1 MAPRTRALTL
11 LGVVPVVAASLVP
24 ASSAAEEPPPHVGVF
39 EQRFGS
45 VGLLPGQTARINVAA
60 DVTINPADP
69 DCEVRV
75 AFVDGAGEVS
85 STEPGQTRDG
95 STVSRDYHYVRGE
108 TGGRRQVRAVVT
120 SINPADPDR
129 PAGPCPVL
137 STLEV
142 FGESG
147 ETSLVVLPAV
157 QRIERR

>member
-1 MAPRTRALTL
+1 MASRTRALTL
-11 LGVVPVVAASLVP
+11 FGVVPVMAASLAP
-24 ASSAAEEPPPHVGVF
+24 TASTAEEVPPRLAVF

-45 VGLLPGQTARINVAA
+45 VGLQPGQTARVNVAA

-75 AFVDGAGEVS
+75 AFIDGSGEVS
-85 STEPGQTRDG
+85 AAEPGRARGD
-95 STVSRDYHYVRGE
+95 STVSRDHHYVRGE

-129 PAGPCPVL
+129 PSGPCAVV

-147 ETSLVVLPAV
+147 ETTVVLLPAV